1 MEEQRTQ
8 ATSITFSDLQDSRC
22 GSADLK
28 VSLKP
33 ILRVASLETL
43 DSLSS
48 PLRQSNA
55 CRGVAKV
62 GDFRSSFLKPTMW
75 PELSPADQ
83 FAYKQELKGLNAAY
97 ASEIRTNEDLK
108 RERKL
113 PVQSCGNCVKERR
126 QREAT
131 EVALTQAVELSNI
144 LLQEVRRLDSE
155 LFRVTRA
162 KH

>member
-8 ATSITFSDLQDSRC
+8 VTSITLSDLQDSAYFKSTPKSMKRIE
-22 GSADLK
+22 S
-28 VSLKP
+28 S
-33 ILRVASLETL
+33 ETL
-43 DSLSS
+43 DSLHS
-48 PLRQSNA
+48 PPRQMRV

-83 FAYKQELKGLNAAY
+83 FAYQRELKSLNAAY
-97 ASEIRTNEDLK
+97 SAQIRENANLK
-108 RERKL
+108 REAAL
-113 PVQSCGNCVKERR
+113 PVERCGGCAKERT

-131 EVALTQAVELSNI
+131 EVALTQAVQLTNL

-155 LFRVTRA
+155 ILRVASPRS
-162 KH
+162 KP